1 MHLREERNRGR
12 VRFWAVPTPRNQS
25 SSREGSGLGG
35 LSVSWPSA
43 LGPVRWWRQHP
54 RGAARPHLHPQ
65 RTWTHPPMLLSTS
78 YLQIAHRTKCWAPRG
93 MDQRNHPGTG
103 RDVRC
108 VRSKR
113 SVGTYLAERLLLSP
127 SDLPE
132 RQSAIL
138 CSSQRDQHGWRQRV
152 PIFSERKGEIAAKSY
167 SYAHNRRMS
176 HPRTHLQR
184 VGRPVTEDTESPMS
198 SRHNS

>member
-1 MHLREERNRGR
+1 
-12 VRFWAVPTPRNQS
+12 
-25 SSREGSGLGG
+25 
-35 LSVSWPSA
+35 
-43 LGPVRWWRQHP
+43 
-54 RGAARPHLHPQ
+54 
-65 RTWTHPPMLLSTS
+65 MLLSTS

-103 RDVRC
+103 WDVRC

-113 SVGTYLAERLLLSP
+113 YLAERLLLSP

-176 HPRTHLQR
+176 HHERIFSVL
-184 VGRPVTEDTESPMS
+184 EDQSLKTLNPLC
-198 SRHNS
+198 RHDITRSDRQIGNFLFLHVNSCKCSLHIVCI